1 VPALKSPRL
10 PAQPDISTMP
20 LPSILPEAFDTDWG
34 YWVCHYPIF
43 YRRQSCLNLPF
54 SPKCLTLVNYN
65 AFINT
70 KFKPMKSTVLLT
82 LCIISMTMFNACRNT
97 GSSSSGSVDS
107 ALIKLNDFAQFR
119 LTTDISKLNENEKK
133 MIPLLIEAAKIMD
146 DIFWIEAYGD
156 KRALLDSL
164 KEDAEKQFV
173 MINYGP
179 WERLN
184 DNKPFIA
191 GIGPKPAGANFYP
204 ADMTEEEFS
213 KLADTEKASLYSLIR
228 RDEQGNLMAVP
239 YHVAFR
245 DQMNKASS
253 LIIKASQFADDPG
266 LKTYLEL
273 RAKAL
278 LTDDYLQSDMA
289 WMDMKNNIL
298 DFVVGPIETY
308 EDQLFGY
315 KAAHEAYILVK
326 DVEWS
331 NKLNRYSALLPQLQ
345 KGLPV
350 NPEYRTEM
358 PGGNSDL
365 GAYDVIYYAGDCNAG
380 SKTIAINLPNDN
392 RVQLAKGSRRLQ
404 LKNAMQAKF
413 DKILIPIASE
423 LIPADQ
429 LKHVTFDAFFSNT
442 MFHEVAHGLGCM
454 NTINGKGP
462 VQSALKDQYTTLE
475 EGKADIL
482 GLYLEA
488 RLKEMGELDINLM
501 DEYTTFLAGIFRSIR
516 FGASSAHGKANLIR
530 FNYFKEKG
538 AFTVD
543 SAGKY
548 SVDMDKMNEAITSLS
563 NLILKIQGDGDYEK
577 ASALLAKYGVMDE
590 GLRSALKQIEEK
602 DIPVD
607 IVFEQG
613 KEVLGL

>member
-1 VPALKSPRL
+1 MKSP
-10 PAQPDISTMP
+10 
-20 LPSILPEAFDTDWG
+20 
-34 YWVCHYPIF
+34 
-43 YRRQSCLNLPF
+43 
-54 SPKCLTLVNYN
+54 
-65 AFINT
+65 
-70 KFKPMKSTVLLT
+70 VLLS
-82 LCIISMTMFNACRNT
+82 LFIICITMCNT
-97 GSSSSGSVDS
+97 CKNSGSQDS
-107 ALIKLNDFAQFR
+107 GSIDSTLIRLNDFAAFR
-119 LTTDISKLNENEKK
+119 LTTDISKLTVNEKK

-156 KRALLDSL
+156 KKALLDSL
-164 KEDAEKQFV
+164 KEDAEKQLAL
-173 MINYGP
+173 INYGP
-179 WERLN
+179 WDRLN
-184 DNKPFIA
+184 NNKPFIT
-191 GIGPKPAGANFYP
+191 GKGPKPAGANFYP
-204 ADMTEEEFS
+204 VDMTQDEFN
-213 KLADTEKASLYSLIR
+213 KLADPNKTTLYSLIR
-228 RDEQGNLMAVP
+228 RDEQGNLEVIP
-239 YHVAFR
+239 YHTAFR
-245 DQMNKASS
+245 DQISKASS
-253 LIIKASQFADDPG
+253 KIKEASQFADDPG

-273 RAKAL
+273 RADAL

-289 WMDMKNNIL
+289 WMDMKNNNI
-298 DFVVGPIETY
+298 DFVVGPIESY

-331 NKLNRYSALLPQLQ
+331 NKLNHYGALLPQLQ
-345 KGLPV
+345 KNLPV
-350 NPEYRTEM
+350 KPEYKTEM
-358 PGGNSDL
+358 PGSNSDL

-413 DKILIPIASE
+413 DKILVPIASE

-488 RLKEMGELDINLM
+488 RLKEMGELDIDLM
-501 DEYTTFLAGIFRSIR
+501 NEYTTFLAGIFRSIR

-538 AFTVD
+538 AFAVD
-543 SAGKY
+543 SIGKY
-548 SVDMDKMNEAITSLS
+548 SVNMDKMNEAITSLS
-563 NLILKIQGDGDYEK
+563 NLILTIQGDGDYEK
-577 ASALLAKYGVMDE
+577 AAGLLETYGVMDE
-590 GLRSALKQIEEK
+590 GLKSALKRIEDK

-607 IVFEQG
+607 IIFEQG